1 MSWQARELGID
12 LDKLETERFTHPRQ
26 LREHLEH
33 FKRSDAYYGIPVKVS
48 DTPADAVDRETT
60 RL

>member
-12 LDKLETERFTHPRQ
+12 LAELETERFSHPRQ
-26 LREHLEH
+26 VGVHLELY
-33 FKRSDAYYGIPVKVS
+33 KRSDAYWGIPVVIS
-48 DTPADAVDRETT
+48 DTPADVNDLRTT